1 MLTLDSTATVGQWV
15 TAHPEAARAFEE
27 LQVDYC
33 CGGQTTL
40 AEACQRMSLNV
51 EDVLSQLTRTIADTK
66 DEPAEN
72 WSCKPLVELCDHI
85 EQTHHVFLRNEL
97 PRLTELAEKV
107 VNAHGAGH
115 PELVELQTV
124 FGALRAELEPHM
136 FKEERILFPAI
147 RQLEASDDLPQ
158 FPFGTIGN
166 PIRMMEHDH
175 DAVGDALRRIR
186 ELTADFQPPDDACN
200 TWRVMLDSL
209 RRFEADTH
217 RHVHKEN
224 NILFPRAL
232 QLEASRSPSA

>member
-1 MLTLDSTATVGQWV
+1 MLTLNSTATVGQWV

-40 AEACQRMSLNV
+40 AKVCQQKDLDV
-51 EDVLSQLTRTIADTK
+51 EDVLAQLTRTIADAK
-66 DEPAEN
+66 NEPAED
-72 WSCKPLVELCDHI
+72 WSCKPLGELCDHI

-97 PRLTELAEKV
+97 PRLSELVEKV
-107 VNAHGAGH
+107 VRAHGAGH
-115 PELVELQTV
+115 PELVELQAV
-124 FGALRAELEPHM
+124 FNALRAELEPHM
-136 FKEERILFPAI
+136 FKEEHILFPAI

-175 DAVGDALRRIR
+175 DAVGNALRHIR
-186 ELTADFQPPDDACN
+186 ELTADFQPPLDACN

-209 RRFEADTH
+209 RRLEADTH

-224 NILFPRAL
+224 NILFPQAQL
-232 QLEASRSPSA
+232 LEASRSPHA